1 MGRNFLFLQN
11 RVEFILRYA
20 FVCEE
25 FMVKN
30 GLRIACFCLLS
41 VALASICYGQ
51 AAGSARMPPDYGGV
65 NVRIAGVFVTPVPNA
80 PFSATVDIVSKQKL
94 PDGSLNVRT
103 TVAHIARDSAGRIYN
118 ERRALVSA
126 AFRGEPTLLSA
137 HIYDPTT
144 HLNTFLDPFSHLA
157 RQSVFVQARQT
168 AAIDPT
174 LGPHAG
180 GMLTKQEELGE
191 QTIGNTLLRG
201 IKKVWTVP
209 ATMSGTGAAVEI
221 VDQYWY
227 SPDLSVYLIVQH
239 DDPRTGEQIVAVK
252 DVNRAEPDTSVF
264 AVPARYRI
272 VDENPAP

>member
-1 MGRNFLFLQN
+1 ML
-11 RVEFILRYA
+11 
-20 FVCEE
+20 
-25 FMVKN
+25 KN
-30 GLRIACFCLLS
+30 GLRIAFFGFLS
-41 VALASICYGQ
+41 VAAASICYGQ
-51 AAGSARMPPDYGGV
+51 TAGSAPMPPDYGGV
-65 NVRIAGVFVTPVPNA
+65 KVRVAGVFVTPVANA

-94 PDGSLNVRT
+94 PDGSFNIRT
-103 TVAHIARDSAGRIYN
+103 SIAHIARDSAGRIYN
-118 ERRALVSA
+118 ERRALVSPT
-126 AFRGEPTLLSA
+126 FQGEPALLSA

-157 RQSVFVQARQT
+157 RQSVFTGSRQIGM
-168 AAIDPT
+168 IDPT

-180 GMLTKQEELGE
+180 GVLMKQEELGE
-191 QTIGNTLLRG
+191 QMVGNTRLQG
-201 IKKVWTVP
+201 TKKVWTVS
-209 ATMSGTGAAVEI
+209 AAMSGTGSVVEI

-252 DVNRAEPDTSVF
+252 DVKRAEPDVSAF